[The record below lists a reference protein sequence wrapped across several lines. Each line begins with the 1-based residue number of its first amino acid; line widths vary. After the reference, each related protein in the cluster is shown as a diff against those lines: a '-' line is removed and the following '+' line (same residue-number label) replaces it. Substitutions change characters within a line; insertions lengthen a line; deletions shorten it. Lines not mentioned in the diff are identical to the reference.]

1 MCFSKDLSGDS
12 DENILGVKISLNI
25 NEVMISAIKMES
37 FIKNCMD
44 GEIQIIFLK
53 LIKQHTGIFSNQ
65 KMGNLR
71 DSSLQE
77 LTSAP
82 NFLVISNM
90 LQITS

>member
-1 MCFSKDLSGDS
+1 
-12 DENILGVKISLNI
+12 
-25 NEVMISAIKMES
+25 MISSIKMEP
-37 FIKNCMD
+37 FVKNCMD

-65 KMGNLR
+65 KMGNLW
-71 DSSLQE
+71 DSLLQE